1 MMSDPASIGL
11 YLQSTQAGNNEL
23 RTLTSVV
30 GSPFYVAPEILQAKG
45 YSGPKA
51 DVYSIGVILYAI
63 LAGNLPFGQE
73 LVSCKRFKHFCKWI
87 KELPITTNQDL
98 QILYD
103 PSIDYPQVE
112 QNQKLIQF
120 AHLLLS

>member
-1 MMSDPASIGL
+1 M
-11 YLQSTQAGNNEL
+11 
-23 RTLTSVV
+23 SVV

-51 DVYSIGVILYAI
+51 DVWSIGVILYAI

-87 KELPITTNQDL
+87 KELPTSNISGL
-98 QILYD
+98 QFLDD
-103 PSIDYPQVE
+103 PSVDYPEV
-112 QNQKLIQF
+112 KYF
-120 AHLLLS
+120 FFYFVFFFSHLFIYLFYFILFFLFLF

>member
-1 MMSDPASIGL
+1 M
-11 YLQSTQAGNNEL
+11 
-23 RTLTSVV
+23 SVV

-51 DVYSIGVILYAI
+51 DVWSIGVILYAI

-87 KELPITTNQDL
+87 KELPTSNISEL
-98 QILYD
+98 QFLDD
-103 PSIDYPQVE
+103 PSVDYPEVIFHFFSSFFLFFFLFE
-112 QNQKLIQF
+112 SFFMHTFFLIQTDYIIMI
-120 AHLLLS
+120 